1 MDRREKHTHDDMS
14 GSSSSTGS
22 SSSIYCSLRDI
33 ARFVSSS
40 SPLYSLLCRQSSLLV
55 FLICLRYYFSPRP
68 GGENKRASGQRKQE
82 RKKNKNMMGNRNIQ
96 HESWKKETE
105 SGGWLAGWLAH
116 ALSIIQQDRMVRS
129 DCETR
134 PLFFPSFLYRY
145 TLGVIRG
152 PVDRRGPEDRD
163 YTTKDPPI
171 ERTLLIYFLPL
182 FFSFFFY
189 SANFLV
195 FLFRVGVDLQYY
207 T

>member
-1 MDRREKHTHDDMS
+1 MR
-14 GSSSSTGS
+14 
-22 SSSIYCSLRDI
+22 L
-33 ARFVSSS
+33 APFF
-40 SPLYSLLCRQSSLLV
+40 SSLSY
-55 FLICLRYYFSPRP
+55 I
-68 GGENKRASGQRKQE
+68 
-82 RKKNKNMMGNRNIQ
+82 
-96 HESWKKETE
+96 
-105 SGGWLAGWLAH
+105 
-116 ALSIIQQDRMVRS
+116 
-129 DCETR
+129 
-134 PLFFPSFLYRY
+134 Y

-207 T
+207 VTSSSIFFFLLYGR